1 MKLPDTWL
9 ETRLGEVLSRVEA
22 KVNPQTSAISSHFY
36 VGLEHIE
43 SQTGRLLRGA
53 EEVTEGVSILSIKT
67 AYQQNDIL
75 YGKLRPNLNKVY
87 LAEQE
92 GICSTDIWALRA
104 SGEIL
109 PEFALHYLRS
119 SVVHI
124 RASQLAT
131 GANLP
136 RIPANSFDRIPLPLP
151 TLPEQQRIVDMLRQ
165 AESLGKYRSDT
176 RETIDMATREF
187 CVKLFGDVFTNNKS
201 WPVAK
206 LGKVSEIVRG
216 SSPRPQGDS
225 RLYGGP
231 VPRLMVSDLTRD
243 GLWVNATTDSLTEE
257 GAKSSRAMPARSVVM
272 AVSGTPGMT
281 AILNHDACIHDGFVG
296 LRDLDQNL
304 LPEFLAYTL
313 NLLRAKNDQQAVG
326 AVFRNLTT
334 DQVKAIPIPLPPFE
348 LQQQFQEFLFQ
359 VQAIQADITSSD
371 KLLAELLNTIRID
384 AFSGELTESWRQC
397 NLAKISE
404 SVLVRDARL
413 SERGAKVSVHTEVF
427 APPERPTDFSRPMRQ
442 WLVDELSNFQ
452 HEVWNMLHYEWRGS
466 VIVDDP
472 ESFDDFCTNP
482 QTAWRIEHFK
492 ASNKRIRQTLEQLAA
507 LGLIA
512 KVSVPKSNAVTQQT
526 EYLTTYRP
534 LREDENTRLLDAA
547 RLKSDLEKSESASSN
562 NAGSNNGSLG
572 EQVE

>member
-1 MKLPDTWL
+1 M
-9 ETRLGEVLSRVEA
+9 
-22 KVNPQTSAISSHFY
+22 
-36 VGLEHIE
+36 
-43 SQTGRLLRGA
+43 
-53 EEVTEGVSILSIKT
+53 
-67 AYQQNDIL
+67 
-75 YGKLRPNLNKVY
+75 
-87 LAEQE
+87 
-92 GICSTDIWALRA
+92 
-104 SGEIL
+104 
-109 PEFALHYLRS
+109 
-119 SVVHI
+119 
-124 RASQLAT
+124 
-131 GANLP
+131 
-136 RIPANSFDRIPLPLP
+136 
-151 TLPEQQRIVDMLRQ
+151 
-165 AESLGKYRSDT
+165 
-176 RETIDMATREF
+176 F
-187 CVKLFGDVFTNNKS
+187 CAKLFGDVFTNNKS

-206 LGKVSEIVRG
+206 LGKISDIVRG

-231 VPRLMVSDLTRD
+231 IPRLMVSDLTRD

-296 LRDLDQNL
+296 LRDLDKNL

-334 DQVKAIPIPLPPFE
+334 DQVKAIPIPLPPIE

-359 VQAIQADITSSD
+359 VQVIQADIASSD
-371 KLLAELLNTIRID
+371 KLLAELLNTIRIN
-384 AFSGELTESWRQC
+384 AFSGELTESWRQR

-404 SVLVRDARL
+404 SVLVRDAEL
-413 SERGAKVSVHTEVF
+413 SERGTKVSVRTEVF
-427 APPERPTDFSRPMRQ
+427 APPERPTDFSRPLRQ
-442 WLVDELSNFQ
+442 WLIDELSEFQ
-452 HEVWNMLHYEWRGS
+452 HEVWNMLRYEWRGL

-472 ESFDDFCTNP
+472 EYFDDFCTNP

-526 EYLTTYRP
+526 EYLTAFRP

-547 RLKSDLEKSESASSN
+547 RLKSEFRKKRVSFLQQGRFKQRTIGRASGMKLRYLHLGNYPPIKDMAVSF
-562 NAGSNNGSLG
+562 ASGSPLQRECAIRFVVGVNGSGKSNLLRAVAEVFLALSEQRVPQFPVSLIYELG
-572 EQVE
+572 VSGTASHRTLVLIALAIASNQPVGIVNV

>member
-1 MKLPDTWL
+1 MVQVDWLANDRYCIYEHRSIVIGRKGSVGSVYLTEGAFWCIDTAYFL
-9 ETRLGEVLSRVEA
+9 DNLNELVNIEYLSTYL
-22 KVNPQTSAISSHFY
+22 KSID
-36 VGLEHIE
+36 L
-43 SQTGRLLRGA
+43 SQTQLFLLRCLD
-53 EEVTEGVSILSIKT
+53 SIVRACSCPYST
-67 AYQQNDIL
+67 A
-75 YGKLRPNLNKVY
+75 
-87 LAEQE
+87 
-92 GICSTDIWALRA
+92 
-104 SGEIL
+104 
-109 PEFALHYLRS
+109 HY
-119 SVVHI
+119 
-124 RASQLAT
+124 
-131 GANLP
+131 P
-136 RIPANSFDRIPLPLP
+136 RTTAHR
-151 TLPEQQRIVDMLRQ
+151 RYAGQ
-165 AESLGKYRSDT
+165 AESLGKYRSNT
-176 RETIDMATREF
+176 RTTIDTATKVY

-206 LGKVSEIVRG
+206 LGKISDIVRG

-231 VPRLMVSDLTRD
+231 IPRLMVSDLTRD

-334 DQVKAIPIPLPPFE
+334 DQVKAIPIPLPPIE

-359 VQAIQADITSSD
+359 VQVIQADIASSD
-371 KLLAELLNTIRID
+371 KLLAELLNTIRIN
-384 AFSGELTESWRQC
+384 AFSGELTESWRQR

-413 SERGAKVSVHTEVF
+413 SECGAKVSVRTEVF
-427 APPERPTDFSRPMRQ
+427 APPERPTDFSRPLRQ
-442 WLVDELSNFQ
+442 WLIDELSEFQ
-452 HEVWNMLHYEWRGS
+452 HEVWNMLRYEWRGS

-526 EYLTTYRP
+526 EYLTAFRP
-534 LREDENTRLLDAA
+534 LREDENTRLLDAT
-547 RLKSDLEKSESASSN
+547 RLKSEFEKSESASSN
-562 NAGSNNGSLG
+562 KADSSSGPLG